1 MILFLK
7 SYVRAHNR
15 TLSDGTVVPVS
26 AHHTKTTAGI
36 AAKDDRTPD
45 MFKPP
50 ITAANRP
57 TQLPL
62 DAAKHPEKYTP
73 DMFTGETAAQ
83 IQSRTPKVGDRVQL
97 DVQLIRHD
105 RNMFTLD
112 RSGQPS
118 PSAVR
123 TTRILEE
130 ILSRTK
136 NRPFV
141 TRASVHHDNI
151 EDEYVEIATGPL
163 DSDERVMTLT
173 VPKKAVQSVLAVD
186 KPKASPIMVMRRTN
200 PAPHRGAEI
209 HDVIQPTSGSEL
221 KQEQQAM
228 SHTIARTPSGKEI
241 R

>member
-57 TQLPL
+57 TPLPL

-83 IQSRTPKVGDRVQL
+83 TQSHKPPELMDLAEATVALHLDGSPLSARDVWLHAVGAAIQAGRPIDSSA
-97 DVQLIRHD
+97 LIID
-105 RNMFTLD
+105 DAL
-112 RSGQPS
+112 
-118 PSAVR
+118 
-123 TTRILEE
+123 
-130 ILSRTK
+130 
-136 NRPFV
+136 
-141 TRASVHHDNI
+141 RA
-151 EDEYVEIATGPL
+151 
-163 DSDERVMTLT
+163 
-173 VPKKAVQSVLAVD
+173 KAVAAGYQRQGGVWIRPHDFALIAVD
-186 KPKASPIMVMRRTN
+186 KTKVSPLMIMRQN
-200 PAPHRGAEI
+200 
-209 HDVIQPTSGSEL
+209 DPT
-221 KQEQQAM
+221 
-228 SHTIARTPSGKEI
+228 T
-241 R
+241 